1 MELNNLKNGFP
12 SVIERAVKRDISDI
26 ICMLVI
32 EYDITERR
40 TKRAATKEELYQKIM
55 EKFEL
60 EDAYCSAITKNG
72 TKCTR
77 RIQAGRSKFCGTHAI
92 LERVQAIKTFSEA
105 KTHIV
110 QSVKANISND
120 VLSKM
125 RKEFIEDSFF
135 LVDEEYIYDKDSY
148 EKVGYIDN
156 ESGVKK
162 FVLTDDPFILN
173 S

>member
-1 MELNNLKNGFP
+1 MELHNLKNGFP

-26 ICMLVI
+26 ICMLLI

-40 TKRAATKEELYQKIM
+40 TKRAATKDELYQKIM

-60 EDAYCSAITKNG
+60 QDAYCSAITKNG

-77 RIQAGRSKFCGTHAI
+77 KIQAGRSKFCGTHAI
-92 LERVQAIKTFSEA
+92 LEKVQVINNNKAMN
-105 KTHIV
+105 HIV
-110 QSVKANISND
+110 QSVKADISND

-125 RKEFIEDSFF
+125 QKEFIEDSFF